1 MTEEFQMYPG
11 PVIAL
16 FIVKLHCLFPVNSN
30 INLNTC
36 YSLGC
41 KAWEVAGYYKF
52 RGDDK

>member
-11 PVIAL
+11 SVTAL
-16 FIVKLHCLFPVNSN
+16 FIAKFAVNSN